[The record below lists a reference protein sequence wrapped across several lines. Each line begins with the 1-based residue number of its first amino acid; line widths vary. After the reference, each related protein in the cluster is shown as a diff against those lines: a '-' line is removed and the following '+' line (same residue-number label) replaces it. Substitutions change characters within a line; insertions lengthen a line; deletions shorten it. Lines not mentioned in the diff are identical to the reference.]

1 MNEIC
6 EQKPPIATRRVID
19 PLNKLRHTLG
29 QHYESRRE
37 KYTVKFP
44 NTYDAD
50 LRRLF
55 SDEPRHRRGQTA
67 ASFLRRNKGEIRRLV
82 AKWTGEFQY
91 TLELVL
97 DDMIGR
103 CRDLRLRVVG
113 AERQVVMDFSVLLTV
128 KTMHFLYSQGRRDW
142 IAL

>member
-1 MNEIC
+1 MGEIC
-6 EQKPPIATRRVID
+6 DQKPPIATRRVIE
-19 PLNKLRHTLG
+19 PLSKMTKTLA

-37 KYTVKFP
+37 EYTVKFP

-50 LRRLF
+50 LKRLF
-55 SDEPRHRRGQTA
+55 SDEPRHRRQETA

-91 TLELVL
+91 TLGLVL

-103 CRDLRLRVVG
+103 CKVLRLRVVG
-113 AERQVVMDFSVLLTV
+113 PEREIVMDFSVLLTV